1 VPALDQLAVETFDAS
16 STYGDKLHIL
26 HIYVVEPHP
35 LGDPSPY
42 SGEVWEAEYSDYSQ
56 PKTYDGRVTVAGVMQ
71 TSIGAKQML
80 LVDDLTP
87 RPLNNP
93 VWCTYGP
100 CPNCAYLIRQDG
112 IVEKTQRWVN
122 VDDIKPFIDTLLR

>member
-1 VPALDQLAVETFDAS
+1 VPALDQLAVEPFDAS

-26 HIYVVEPHP
+26 HIYIVEPHP

-42 SGEVWEAEYSDYSQ
+42 SGQVWEAEYTDYTQ
-56 PKTYDGRVTVAGVMQ
+56 PLTYDGRVTLARIMLN
-71 TSIGAKQML
+71 SIGSKQML
-80 LVDDLTP
+80 LVDDLRP
-87 RPLNNP
+87 RQLDNP

-112 IVEKTQRWVN
+112 IVEKSQTWVN
-122 VDDIKPFIDTLLR
+122 VTDMKPFIDGILR

>member
-1 VPALDQLAVETFDAS
+1 VPALDQLAVEPFDAS

-26 HIYVVEPHP
+26 HIYIVEPHP

-42 SGEVWEAEYSDYSQ
+42 SGQVWEAEYTDYTQ
-56 PKTYDGRVTVAGVMQ
+56 PLTYDGRVTLARIMLN
-71 TSIGAKQML
+71 SIGSKQML
-80 LVDDLTP
+80 LVDDLRP
-87 RPLNNP
+87 RQLDNP

-112 IVEKTQRWVN
+112 TVEKSQTWVN
-122 VDDIKPFIDTLLR
+122 VTDMKPFIDGILR